1 MRVRSLWVMLALLA
15 ACGKQDAAAPARIET
30 RVRLARAATCESLT
44 RQIQDTATRQM
55 RAQMDEWKRGFVYAL
70 PAAGGA
76 AATPAAGA
84 GPASYSTTNTQVAGV
99 DEADFVKND
108 GTRIFVLA
116 GRTLFAATSW
126 PPQSLAV
133 AGKLEIEGW
142 PSSMFLEGDRVVVF
156 SSIWTVPQ
164 GGGMGPPSG
173 GATVGATAI
182 PCPSQGCYWGWATN
196 KITVVDV
203 SDLSSPKAVSEVY
216 LPGYSTGS
224 RRVGSSIRLVLSDTV
239 RWPEA
244 IRWWPEYDPA
254 LFQDKDKLAAAIGA
268 LEDANEAIIRATPLQ
283 SWFPEGKRKLP
294 DGTAIDVG
302 YNCGDFYVSNAP
314 ERLGLVTIATLDLAH
329 LDAGVSR
336 ASIVGEASV
345 LYATKDH
352 LYLASQHWWWW
363 PMAGQRDWTYVHGF
377 DIADPSEARYFG
389 SGGVDG
395 HVSDQFAMD
404 EHEGYLRVATSTVKL
419 SDPDPATPGS
429 FRLELGSRL
438 SILAPQPASDGGST
452 LALIGEIPELAAG
465 ERLMATRF
473 LDARGFVVT
482 FRYVDPLVTLD
493 LTDPAHPSKVAE
505 LTLPGFSTY
514 LQPIDGNHL
523 LAIGV
528 ELPLLSDGRPDW
540 SKRSLELS
548 LFDVTDLAKPSRTRQ
563 ALVGT
568 SWAYSEALWDHHAF
582 NWYQPDATKPA
593 GLLAIPFSDWVQP
606 APSPWWTGFVSD
618 VRVFSVDPA
627 SSTAPIAP
635 LGSLGM
641 NDVYIQQGSGD
652 WTWWYRPWVRR
663 SVMSTDQA
671 GTTFVYA
678 VSDAGIRA
686 AALPHLDVP
695 LATALFPNVR

>member
-1 MRVRSLWVMLALLA
+1 MRVPSLCLMLTLLA
-15 ACGKQDAAAPARIET
+15 ACGKQDQAAPARIET
-30 RVRLARAATCESLT
+30 RVHLARAGTCESLT
-44 RQIQDTATRQM
+44 RQVQDTAVRQM
-55 RAQMDEWKRGFVYAL
+55 RSQMDEWKRGSVYSA

-76 AATPAAGA
+76 AATPTATG

-142 PSSMFLEGDRVVVF
+142 PSSMFLEGNQLVVF
-156 SSIWTVPQ
+156 SSTWTVPP
-164 GGGMGPPSG
+164 GGGMGIPSG
-173 GATVGATAI
+173 GAGTTVA
-182 PCPSQGCYWGWATN
+182 PCPSQGCYWGWATS

-203 SDLSSPKAVSEVY
+203 SDLSSPKAASEVY
-216 LPGYSTGS
+216 LPGYSTGA
-224 RRVGSSIRLVLSDTV
+224 RRVESSVRLVLSDTV

-254 LFQDKDKLAAAIGA
+254 LYQDKDKLAAAIAA

-283 SWFPEGKRKLP
+283 SWFPEGKRKLA

-302 YNCGDFYVSNAP
+302 YNCSDFYLSNAP

-329 LDAGVSR
+329 LDRGVSR
-336 ASIVGEASV
+336 ASIVGEAGV
-345 LYATKDH
+345 LYATKSR
-352 LYLASQHWWWW
+352 LYLASNHWWWW

-389 SGGVDG
+389 SGGVEG
-395 HVSDQFAMD
+395 HVADQFAMD
-404 EHEGYLRVATSTVKL
+404 EHEDHLRVATSTVKL
-419 SDPDPATPGS
+419 IDDPAIAGS
-429 FRLELGSRL
+429 FRFELGSRL
-438 SILAPQPASDGGST
+438 SILAPQPAADGGST
-452 LALIGEIPELAAG
+452 LALVGEIPELEAG

-473 LDARGFVVT
+473 VGVHGFAVT

-493 LTDPAHPSKVAE
+493 LSDPTHPRKVAE

-514 LQPIDGNHL
+514 LQPIDENHL

-528 ELPLLSDGRPDW
+528 ELPLLPGGRPDW
-540 SKRSLELS
+540 SHRSLELS
-548 LFDVTDLAKPSRTRQ
+548 LFDVTDLASPKRTAH

-568 SWAYSEALWDHHAF
+568 AWAYSEALWDHHAF
-582 NWYQPDATKPA
+582 NWYRPDATKP

-618 VRVFSVDPA
+618 VRVFSVDSA
-627 SSTAPIAP
+627 TGIAQV
-635 LGSLGM
+635 GSLGM

-678 VSDAGIRA
+678 VSDGGLRT